1 MWLRKPLAL
10 PVAHALTRIGPPP
23 PPLLRHADNPVPDK
37 DDSAPLIAARQLETS
52 YLKSWIAAFH
62 EERAAAKAF
71 LAREARAA
79 HTA

>member
-1 MWLRKPLAL
+1 M
-10 PVAHALTRIGPPP
+10 
-23 PPLLRHADNPVPDK
+23 PDK